1 MTGRRE
7 PAAAGR
13 RRRAALIA
21 VPAVVIVAVAVGA
34 IAAAAP
40 HPPAEPNPT
49 APSSSVAHPSTSV
62 TASPS
67 AVPRKST
74 TPAIPPTTVPG
85 GVPQPTRTASISAPA
100 TIVKALT
107 AQVTKMEAVIGKA
120 DGPGEIGGP
129 AVRFTI
135 TITNRTGKTVN
146 LSDTAVNA
154 YSGTAATPAVP
165 LRMPGG
171 VPFPA
176 SVANGRSATGVFVFN
191 IPVASRSLV
200 QVTVDTSVRNPVV
213 AFRGPAPK

>member
-7 PAAAGR
+7 VAAGR

-40 HPPAEPNPT
+40 HPAAEPSPS
-49 APSSSVAHPSTSV
+49 APSSFVAHPSASV
-62 TASPS
+62 TPSPS

-85 GVPQPTRTASISAPA
+85 GVPQPTRTVSISTPA
-100 TIVKALT
+100 TIVTALT
-107 AQVTKMEAVIGKA
+107 AQVTRMEAVIGKA

-154 YSGTAATPAVP
+154 YSGAAATPAVP

-171 VPFPA
+171 VAFPG

-200 QVTVDTSVRNPVV
+200 KVTVDTSVRNPVV
-213 AFRGPAPK
+213 AFRGAAPK

>member
-1 MTGRRE
+1 MTGRQKRA
-7 PAAAGR
+7 PGR
-13 RRRAALIA
+13 WRRVGLIV

-40 HPPAEPNPT
+40 HAGTDPAPT
-49 APSSSVAHPSTSV
+49 SSSASVVPPSA

-67 AVPRKST
+67 ATPRKAT
-74 TPAIPPTTVPG
+74 TPAPPPTRVPG
-85 GVPQPTRTASISAPA
+85 GAPQPTTTASISRPA
-100 TIVKALT
+100 TIAKALT
-107 AQVTKMEAVIGKA
+107 VRVTTMEAVVGEA
-120 DGPGEIGGP
+120 DGPGEIAGP

-154 YSGTAATPAVP
+154 YYGADATPALP

-176 SVANGRSATGVFVFN
+176 SVQDGRSATGVFVFS

-200 QVTVDTSVRNPVV
+200 GVTVDTSVHNPIV